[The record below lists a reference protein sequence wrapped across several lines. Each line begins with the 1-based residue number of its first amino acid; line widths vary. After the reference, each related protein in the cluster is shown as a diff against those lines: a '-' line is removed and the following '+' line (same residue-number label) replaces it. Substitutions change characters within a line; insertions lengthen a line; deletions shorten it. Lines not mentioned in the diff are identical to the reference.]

1 MTLKQYQ
8 RTKLILTFILA
19 FVFSQAIVL
28 KSFIPPIIL
37 LLASS
42 LLLLILRRRVTEI
55 IADERDYLTGGKSA
69 LLAIQIYSWV
79 AVISMFILYAFRD
92 RNPSYEPI
100 AVTLAFSTCLL
111 MLLYGVIFRY
121 YNKFSF
127 TDKKLVYI
135 ISILILF
142 LVLAIASIR
151 LFSGEDDWI
160 CQNGQWVEHGHP
172 DFPAPTIPCK

>member
-8 RTKLILTFILA
+8 RIKLALTFVLA

-37 LLASS
+37 LLAS
-42 LLLLILRRRVTEI
+42 LLLLIMLRRRVTEI

-69 LLAIQIYSWV
+69 LLAIQIYSWI
-79 AVISMFILYAFRD
+79 AVIGMFILYAFRD
-92 RNPSYEPI
+92 RNPAYEPI

-121 YNKFSF
+121 YNKISL

-135 ISILILF
+135 VFVLILF

-160 CQNGQWVEHGHP
+160 CQNGEWVGHGRP
-172 DFPAPTIPCK
+172 DFPAPTVPCE